1 MSSSSLPLIGL
12 IPAAGRAER
21 LGPLP
26 CSKELL
32 PIGFRETPRGL
43 APKVAGHYLLERFRA
58 GGVRRAFMVLH
69 ESKGDVSRYFGTG
82 EMADAALAY
91 LSIPGSRSVPE
102 TLDRA
107 FPFVQD
113 SLVALG
119 FPDVIF
125 EPVDAYARLVER
137 QAATE
142 ADLVLGLFPAER
154 FQTTDMV
161 ELGPDGRVRRVEVR
175 PATTALRFN
184 WLIALWGPAFT
195 GYLHEAVREAPAEEG
210 ELQLGSLIQAAVD
223 AGLHAEGVE
232 FPQGS
237 YRDIGTPAEL
247 AAAIRERNVPSSD
260 EETKWARLVQRIES
274 ESTNLGGYYEQ
285 FKKDLAEFRRDFRFK
300 RDGPE

>member
-1 MSSSSLPLIGL
+1 MTPLPLLGL

-32 PIGFRETPRGL
+32 PIGFRETERGP
-43 APKVAGHYLLERFRA
+43 APKVAGHYLLERLRA

-69 ESKGDVSRYFGTG
+69 ESKWDVPRYFGSG
-82 EMADAALAY
+82 EIADVALAY

-113 SLVALG
+113 AIVSLG

-137 QAATE
+137 QAAAG
-142 ADLVLGLFPAER
+142 ADLVLGLFPTER

-161 ELGPDGRVRRVEVR
+161 ELAPDGRVVRVEVR
-175 PATTALRFN
+175 PQSTALRYN
-184 WLIALWGPAFT
+184 WLIAVWGPGFT
-195 GYLHEAVREAPAEEG
+195 HFLHEAVRAAPAEER
-210 ELQLGSLIQAAVD
+210 ELQIGAVVQGAVA
-223 AGLHAEGVE
+223 AGLHVEGIE
-232 FPQGS
+232 FPSGS

-247 AAAIRERNVPSSD
+247 AAALREH
-260 EETKWARLVQRIES
+260 ARADPK
-274 ESTNLGGYYEQ
+274 G
-285 FKKDLAEFRRDFRFK
+285 
-300 RDGPE
+300 